1 MMLYVPLLLFLLMNI
16 QFSANSTIM
25 LLTALHYASICS
37 YASAL
42 ATIILKIM
50 PA

>member
-1 MMLYVPLLLFLLMNI
+1 MLN
-16 QFSANSTIM
+16 
-25 LLTALHYASICS
+25 YAHK
-37 YASAL
+37 YL